1 MEFIWL
7 FCQNL
12 FLVINVSHVL
22 LTPSE
27 SEEETEEPE
36 ERQQTPEA
44 VADDSAAY
52 YEQSVR

>member
-1 MEFIWL
+1 MS
-7 FCQNL
+7 CPSNL
-12 FLVINVSHVL
+12 YKVGYNVFS
-22 LTPSE
+22 PPFPE
-27 SEEETEEPE
+27 SEEEAEEPE